1 MGFIKQSIT
10 NNQVDLTAYL
20 TQEARKNILDGDR
33 EDFQISYFSLS
44 DSDTNYFT
52 SKEIVNSTN
61 NILPSGMV
69 PDITG
74 DYNGVIK
81 SIAGG
86 TLNPKYFLSGSTTNK
101 VGIPG
106 TSGLVGGDIVNI
118 SFLNRPTTT
127 QTLIDVYPTLTNVS
141 KSFRYNIQTGT
152 VVRTAT
158 GIVPTIISD
167 INTIQN
173 IKYGVSI
180 SDITILNSNGTPSD
194 SSLPLN
200 QDIKK
205 LIENSL
211 YFYNSTGNN
220 RSKNLI
226 ITNNINTIS
235 ELRLDFPIRDSRF
248 SNLYPNIS
256 STETLSN
263 IRFNC
268 RIILTPL
275 SFLNIINQSFD
286 YSFSVSNPL
295 INQING
301 AGGVPQI
308 SLSTNARLNIS
319 NLILPESINI
329 SNIIALKEI
338 EKNEDGSLGFQK
350 TQTRQGTTT
359 VDDSDL
365 KFTKINL
372 DNILN
377 PNANLAMSFNIP
389 ITTPQISSYL
399 SRFNNTSLQSII
411 QPTSNTSTYNNKFIL
426 VEIPQ
431 NKYGE
436 IIDGKTIELNIPVK
450 SGSTVQNYSLYS
462 TYFRS
467 NTQPNTLNYNTLLS
481 DPNPFSSYFSD
492 VNPSLNND
500 NNSNTSYL
508 FSNEINKPIS
518 TELVLGNSLF
528 SGSTILNSNGYN
540 VPFSSNIPNN
550 TLIQVRIKFNSGTN
564 QNINDLLV
572 FNSNNEY
579 IIEGQSLTNRTFID
593 PSNSDEPFINRAYY
607 FSVPT
612 VNNDLILNIRN
623 LRSLSQLEGLIIL
636 NTGDNI
642 NNTGSYNLTITVN
655 ILNSVT
661 SESTWN
667 KFTNVNK
674 FSTNSL
680 NNTGNKKWAK
690 YDGALLDKPVGI
702 AFLDKGFLLIT
713 DPTIVN
719 NFNYT
724 GATSS
729 GYNNITSGL
738 TYSGGTS
745 EFTRIYFTDT
755 DAANISF
762 DSVTTEYTQNI
773 LCLALNNEF
782 ITSNNPTYQLA
793 YQDEN
798 VKPLYFTQINLHNKN
813 GKIVGIAKTSEPIK
827 RTLSSVNIFNI
838 KLKL

>member
-106 TSGLVGGDIVNI
+106 TSGLVGDQILTV
-118 SFLNRPTTT
+118 SFINRPINE
-127 QTLIDVYPTLTNVS
+127 QSFIDVYPTLTNVS
-141 KSFRYNIQTGT
+141 KSFRYSIQTGL
-152 VVRTAT
+152 
-158 GIVPTIISD
+158 VPLSTPET
-167 INTIQN
+167 NTLQN
-173 IKYGVSI
+173 IKYSLSI
-180 SDITILNSNGTPSD
+180 SDIRILNSNGTPAD
-194 SSLPLN
+194 TTALLN

-211 YFYNSTGNN
+211 YFFDINRNC
-220 RSKNLI
+220 RSKNI
-226 ITNNINTIS
+226 IVENSVSTIS
-235 ELRLDFPIRDSRF
+235 EIRLDFPIRDNRF
-248 SNLYPNIS
+248 TNTYPNIS
-256 STETLSN
+256 SGNTLNN
-263 IRFNC
+263 IRFTAKIN
-268 RIILTPL
+268 ITSL
-275 SFLNIINQSFD
+275 SFLNLSLNSNEFL
-286 YSFSVSNPL
+286 FSVNNPL

-301 AGGVPQI
+301 SGGVPQI
-308 SLSTNARLNIS
+308 SLSQNARIRIN
-319 NLILPESINI
+319 NLVLPESVSL

-338 EKNEDGSLGFQK
+338 EKNEDGTLGFQK

-359 VDDSDL
+359 VDGPDL

-389 ITTPQISSYL
+389 ITTPQISTYL
-399 SRFNNTSLQSII
+399 SRFNNTSLQSLI
-411 QPTSNTSTYNNKFIL
+411 QPTANTSTYNNIFIL

-450 SGSTVQNYSLYS
+450 SASTVQNYSLYS

-467 NTQPNTLNYNTLLS
+467 ETFPNTLNYNTLLS
-481 DPNPFSSYFSD
+481 DPNSFSSYFSD

-500 NNSNTSYL
+500 NNSNVSYL

-579 IIEGQSLTNRTFID
+579 IIEGQTLTNRTFIN
-593 PSNSDEPFINRAYY
+593 PELATEDEPGSFVNRAYY
-607 FSVPT
+607 FSLPT

-623 LRSLSQLEGLIIL
+623 LRSLSQLEGLTIF
-636 NTGDNI
+636 NTGPDVF
-642 NNTGSYNLTITVN
+642 NTGSYNLTITVN
-655 ILNSVT
+655 LLNSVT

-762 DSVTTEYTQNI
+762 DSITTEYTQNI

-782 ITSNNPTYQLA
+782 ITTNNPTYQLA